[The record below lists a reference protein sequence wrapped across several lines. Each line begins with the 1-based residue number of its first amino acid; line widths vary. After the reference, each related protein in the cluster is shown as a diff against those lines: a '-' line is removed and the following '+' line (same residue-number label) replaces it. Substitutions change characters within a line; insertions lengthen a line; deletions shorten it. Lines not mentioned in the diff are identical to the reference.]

1 MKFALTLALAL
12 LATPTRAEIMPQPG
26 PGDPHIQSVA
36 WDPQQV
42 VGLRVGAGY
51 AVTVVFAPDERIE
64 TVTLGDSA
72 GWQVTADHAA
82 DRLVVKSIGR
92 PPPTNLTVLS
102 EARVYNFTLYAAEA
116 GDGTQPYLVSFL
128 YPTPAVAPAAPA
140 APAQWHLHGARP
152 LWPAS
157 ITDDGTHTT
166 LRWPADA
173 PIPAVYAVTDGASQ
187 LVNGTMRDGAYV
199 IEAVPPRLEF
209 VRAGHHAHAD
219 RIAP

>member
-102 EARVYNFTLYAAEA
+102 EARVYNFTLYALKI
-116 GDGTQPYLVSFL
+116 DKLDLP
-128 YPTPAVAPAAPA
+128 PAA
-140 APAQWHLHGARP
+140 
-152 LWPAS
+152 
-157 ITDDGTHTT
+157 T
-166 LRWPADA
+166 
-173 PIPAVYAVTDGASQ
+173 ASQ
-187 LVNGTMRDGAYV
+187 AGFFVNLNAIGKAQLSISYGPT
-199 IEAVPPRLEF
+199 E
-209 VRAGHHAHAD
+209 
-219 RIAP
+219 